1 MKTVAKVVAS
11 RTACLWVVTASL
23 ALGACATAQNPDP
36 FEPVNRK
43 VYAFNDVVDRAVLK
57 PVATV
62 YKDNV
67 PSPVRTGVTNF
78 FANFSDIWS
87 AINLFL
93 QGRVADGLSDL
104 TRVGTN
110 TVFGVLGLFD
120 VATDLGMER
129 HGQDFG
135 QTLGRWGVGP
145 GAYLVLPLLGPSSG
159 RDVLGLPIEW
169 QISPNQFIEQVPV
182 RNTLTATRIVNTRA
196 NLLSTTGLLD
206 DIALDKYSFTRDAY
220 LQRRRSLIYDGNP
233 PDEDA
238 EAPLPAAGAASAPG
252 AKKP

>member
-1 MKTVAKVVAS
+1 
-11 RTACLWVVTASL
+11 
-23 ALGACATAQNPDP
+23 
-36 FEPVNRK
+36 
-43 VYAFNDVVDRAVLK
+43 
-57 PVATV
+57 
-62 YKDNV
+62 
-67 PSPVRTGVTNF
+67 
-78 FANFSDIWS
+78 
-87 AINLFL
+87 
-93 QGRVADGLSDL
+93 
-104 TRVGTN
+104 
-110 TVFGVLGLFD
+110 
-120 VATDLGMER
+120 MER